1 MLVATIALAQGSVG
15 AVQLLFLRTKVQ
27 GETFRRLP
35 VLLPVTT
42 RFHLGARTVTA
53 ADIQVLIVAP
63 LVCVALALF
72 FTRSKF
78 GVGIR
83 AAAENSEAA
92 RLLGIS
98 ADRVS
103 VFTWVVGALLAAV
116 AGILITEVRG
126 TLDIGTLSTGFLVR
140 GLAAA
145 LVGGLT
151 SLPGAMVG
159 GLLVGVAESLMIE
172 GFSNVRGVPE
182 TVLLLL
188 VLGFLVFRPRG
199 LFGQTEQTEDKVA
212 FVPTMKELPARLRDT
227 AAAQGVRVIASA
239 VVALLLLVPLF
250 TGSKTNGILVTVVV
264 FSIVAVSLT
273 VLMGYAGQVSL
284 GHWGLVGVGA
294 FSLASLVTRVGM
306 PYLLAL
312 PLTVVVGMA
321 VSLVIGLPA
330 LRIRGLYLAVATLAF
345 NLAAEFFIFRSRVV
359 GGSAGVSLRQ
369 PGIGPLHLSTPTYR
383 PLFYFAV
390 VMLGLS
396 MVVARNLA
404 RSRTGRGFFALRE
417 NEKAAATLGVG
428 LTRYKLLAFAVSGG
442 IAALAGAVNV
452 TYFGLAQSEQYPTEL
467 SLALVALVMI
477 GGLGSL
483 SGSVFGAFL
492 VFGLPNLVH
501 FSNGWIVPTG
511 TGALLLIVIV
521 RARGGVAGVVQGLR
535 ERLVRGLDE
544 LATPPP
550 AATAPTGGGGGA

>member
-1 MLVATIALAQGSVG
+1 
-15 AVQLLFLRTKVQ
+15 
-27 GETFRRLP
+27 
-35 VLLPVTT
+35 
-42 RFHLGARTVTA
+42 
-53 ADIQVLIVAP
+53 
-63 LVCVALALF
+63 
-72 FTRSKF
+72 
-78 GVGIR
+78 
-83 AAAENSEAA
+83 
-92 RLLGIS
+92 
-98 ADRVS
+98 
-103 VFTWVVGALLAAV
+103 
-116 AGILITEVRG
+116 
-126 TLDIGTLSTGFLVR
+126 
-140 GLAAA
+140 
-145 LVGGLT
+145 
-151 SLPGAMVG
+151 
-159 GLLVGVAESLMIE
+159 
-172 GFSNVRGVPE
+172 
-182 TVLLLL
+182 
-188 VLGFLVFRPRG
+188 
-199 LFGQTEQTEDKVA
+199 
-212 FVPTMKELPARLRDT
+212 MKELPARLRGT
-227 AAAQGVRVIASA
+227 AAAQGVRVIASV

-294 FSLASLVTRVGM
+294 FSLASMVTRIGM

-345 NLAAEFFIFRSRVV
+345 NLAAEFFIFRSRLV

-452 TYFGLAQSEQYPTEL
+452 TYFGLAQSEQYPTAL
-467 SLALVALVMI
+467 SLALVSLVMI

-501 FSNGWIVPTG
+501 FSNGWIVPIG

-521 RARGGVAGVVQGLR
+521 RARGGVAGVVQALR